1 MDEIK
6 LSDDVI
12 NQIKKFYH
20 RSLTKEQ
27 ELLIDKL
34 ITDKESKER
43 YKKYAKGGFGTTFKA
58 VWKEGPISNWNFDN
72 NQWERHGGVKE
83 VALKCLHNS
92 QGITAEFLKEVES
105 NSLVYDSGYTVPCFG
120 ITKDPKTNDFMMSS
134 SSSSTAQLPLS
145 STSTLSYIAHTQAVY
160 ISKLLDFKNLPEPKN
175 ADNDNL
181 EYSDSVRIDFT
192 KLNITS
198 NSKDE

>member
-1 MDEIK
+1 MVK
-6 LSDDVI
+6 SVP
-12 NQIKKFYH
+12 
-20 RSLTKEQ
+20 
-27 ELLIDKL
+27 
-34 ITDKESKER
+34 
-43 YKKYAKGGFGTTFKA
+43 AKGGFGTTFKA

-105 NSLVYDSGYTVPCFG
+105 NSL
-120 ITKDPKTNDFMMSS
+120 SS